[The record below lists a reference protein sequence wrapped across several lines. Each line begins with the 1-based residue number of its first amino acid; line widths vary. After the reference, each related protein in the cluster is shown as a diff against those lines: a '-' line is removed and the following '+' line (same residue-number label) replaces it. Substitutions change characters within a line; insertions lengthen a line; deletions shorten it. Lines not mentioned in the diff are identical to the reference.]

1 MFDGATTS
9 VHSNLAIGRVCGDH
23 REVMAVVSPTATDDD
38 VWRVVNLK
46 SKGSDTDQFD
56 SIAVLGAIDD
66 DQAVEWAFNQRGR
79 FLLDS
84 IVLSVGETNTPGL
97 KRYLDSERLNYRT
110 NSQIHLNQL
119 SKLQDMTTGQPVMWD
134 GINLKSHSSSTAV
147 LLVDLVKHDD
157 NSQLFDA
164 IKADDMP
171 ALLELLGAEAMGYDA
186 LIVESRK
193 LDTLMQRLATAMS
206 KATQSGVT
214 VTNVRQSEPF
224 KRNKVTQVAAIFE
237 MSDGQSVSIVFHNP
251 DSTPSKLLPQDTLIS
266 WKFLLNSRDI
276 SAAVQPNQGEDVQL
290 PVLATRVMKLVNQ
303 NSARFARTNA
313 KKAENVAALDE
324 AKARI
329 ETKSQTVAALDAEIA
344 QLQAELDKPVEVVPD
359 PAVVPE
365 PDSFLDGYGRYGS
378 VAAALQKNGWTLSD
392 TSPKKDGDVLA
403 TKMMETTVQAKRTNG
418 EAFTK
423 SFKALMSAVRV
434 GKAETIFGA
443 ANGEAIVDYPAL
455 AIAPRKFA
463 ALESDV
469 QQAAIEEFEQ
479 KLIRYIEQNG
489 IGLVPQPTPAVE
501 PTAGDLL
508 ALPEYGA
515 YQNIA
520 AFLMKNG
527 WVLSGKNPEKEG
539 DILATKSVEVTFGK
553 KTFKATLTAQRKFEA
568 VKDIYGAVNGSVER
582 NNGKAVLDS
591 DSWKYSLAD
600 QQKMVEE
607 FEAALMSYMRS
618 NDIGL
623 VPTPAV
629 EPEPTPEVKPDP
641 TAAMRAGKM
650 QAHLNQPI
658 QTADGNVTTIGKLI
672 DLRISQGGRPVEK
685 SKRDPAAEKRLM
697 TEFEALARNAPIGNS
712 NHPDTIRLNELKAM
726 KKDPS
731 KFKYGEFVVTVPSYF
746 LENADGGDS
755 MVLTKTGFDYAQ
767 SVVANMPDP
776 APTPEEPTVTATNP
790 DAEYLQS
797 IVDGTADLSIAGDE
811 LERIGDNLP
820 PELEALFEEAAEA
833 YAQYAIGLEV

>member
-23 REVMAVVSPTATDDD
+23 REIMAVVSPTATDDD

-97 KRYLDSERLNYRT
+97 KRYLDSERLNYRA

-134 GINLKSHSSSTAV
+134 GVNLKSHSNSSAV

-193 LDTLMQRLATAMS
+193 LDTLMQRLGTAMS

-329 ETKSQTVAALDAEIA
+329 ETKSQTVASLDVEIA
-344 QLQAELDKPVEVVPD
+344 QLQAELDKPVEV
-359 PAVVPE
+359 PE
-365 PDSFLDGYGRYGS
+365 P
-378 VAAALQKNGWTLSD
+378 
-392 TSPKKDGDVLA
+392 
-403 TKMMETTVQAKRTNG
+403 
-418 EAFTK
+418 
-423 SFKALMSAVRV
+423 
-434 GKAETIFGA
+434 I
-443 ANGEAIVDYPAL
+443 
-455 AIAPRKFA
+455 
-463 ALESDV
+463 
-469 QQAAIEEFEQ
+469 
-479 KLIRYIEQNG
+479 
-489 IGLVPQPTPAVE
+489 
-501 PTAGDLL
+501 
-508 ALPEYGA
+508 
-515 YQNIA
+515 
-520 AFLMKNG
+520 
-527 WVLSGKNPEKEG
+527 
-539 DILATKSVEVTFGK
+539 
-553 KTFKATLTAQRKFEA
+553 
-568 VKDIYGAVNGSVER
+568 
-582 NNGKAVLDS
+582 
-591 DSWKYSLAD
+591 
-600 QQKMVEE
+600 
-607 FEAALMSYMRS
+607 
-618 NDIGL
+618 
-623 VPTPAV
+623 PAV
-629 EPEPTPEVKPDP
+629 EPEPQLSTRAEVFKILTSDY
-641 TAAMRAGKM
+641 GWSES
-650 QAHLNQPI
+650 
-658 QTADGNVTTIGKLI
+658 
-672 DLRISQGGRPVEK
+672 RISGGIEKTFSGLGASGQMSDGSRTLSANFDSKERYLAVTDNTAPTGGAIIPSTEIDARIGGYTPDGFIITAKAFNDAVE
-685 SKRDPAAEKRLM
+685 DYVLDE
-697 TEFEALARNAPIGNS
+697 RNKLLPE
-712 NHPDTIRLNELKAM
+712 PT
-726 KKDPS
+726 
-731 KFKYGEFVVTVPSYF
+731 
-746 LENADGGDS
+746 
-755 MVLTKTGFDYAQ
+755 LTKTDMGNGESLVEGMAENRDGTFTALTLVDSKTFKTRAGAERWLAQRGLNPDGTRMAKPEPTESIDTLASQKDLRASAKALETKIESAKSREAALSLAAAAVQKDPEMQKYALSALQ
-767 SVVANMPDP
+767 SYVVAQNRENYILDFPKPPPKKYRSDQDISKDVARLNKALANTPYGISGRGYNSSISFKINDQNLRKYIDFSIMRDESNETSDYKVVGVRPYWLADAIAKWFGGDEIKGLVSDAKESKWVRFNIEGTLLGAVRELTGDDSSTSNPDP
-776 APTPEEPTVTATNP
+776 VPTPEEAPMPATNP

-797 IVDGTADLSIAGDE
+797 IVDGTADLSVAGDE

>member
-23 REVMAVVSPTATDDD
+23 REIMAVVSPTATDDD

-97 KRYLDSERLNYRT
+97 KRYLDSERLNYRA

-134 GINLKSHSSSTAV
+134 GVNLKSHSNSSAV

-193 LDTLMQRLATAMS
+193 LDTLMQRLGTAMS

-214 VTNVRQSEPF
+214 VTNIRQSEPF

-344 QLQAELDKPVEVVPD
+344 QLQAELDKPVAVAPTTPKTTGSELTDAQKVV
-359 PAVVPE
+359 
-365 PDSFLDGYGRYGS
+365 L
-378 VAAALQKNGWTLSD
+378 
-392 TSPKKDGDVLA
+392 
-403 TKMMETTVQAKRTNG
+403 
-418 EAFTK
+418 
-423 SFKALMSAVRV
+423 
-434 GKAETIFGA
+434 
-443 ANGEAIVDYPAL
+443 IV
-455 AIAPRKFA
+455 
-463 ALESDV
+463 
-469 QQAAIEEFEQ
+469 
-479 KLIRYIEQNG
+479 
-489 IGLVPQPTPAVE
+489 
-501 PTAGDLL
+501 TAGYK
-508 ALPEYGA
+508 P
-515 YQNIA
+515 
-520 AFLMKNG
+520 AFRL
-527 WVLSGKNPEKEG
+527 E
-539 DILATKSVEVTFGK
+539 
-553 KTFKATLTAQRKFEA
+553 TAQRHTRGGISGTGGITEYQYNQA
-568 VKDIYGAVNGSVER
+568 VQELNENGRYLKRSAITDAGRKIVAEME
-582 NNGKAVLDS
+582 GHSSTDKLEFFTPSFAS
-591 DSWKYSLAD
+591 AD
-600 QQKMVEE
+600 V
-607 FEAALMSYMRS
+607 
-618 NDIGL
+618 
-623 VPTPAV
+623 V
-629 EPEPTPEVKPDP
+629 EPEPE
-641 TAAMRAGKM
+641 
-650 QAHLNQPI
+650 H
-658 QTADGNVTTIGKLI
+658 
-672 DLRISQGGRPVEK
+672 
-685 SKRDPAAEKRLM
+685 
-697 TEFEALARNAPIGNS
+697 
-712 NHPDTIRLNELKAM
+712 
-726 KKDPS
+726 
-731 KFKYGEFVVTVPSYF
+731 
-746 LENADGGDS
+746 
-755 MVLTKTGFDYAQ
+755 TG
-767 SVVANMPDP
+767 
-776 APTPEEPTVTATNP
+776 
-790 DAEYLQS
+790 
-797 IVDGTADLSIAGDE
+797 
-811 LERIGDNLP
+811 
-820 PELEALFEEAAEA
+820 
-833 YAQYAIGLEV
+833 